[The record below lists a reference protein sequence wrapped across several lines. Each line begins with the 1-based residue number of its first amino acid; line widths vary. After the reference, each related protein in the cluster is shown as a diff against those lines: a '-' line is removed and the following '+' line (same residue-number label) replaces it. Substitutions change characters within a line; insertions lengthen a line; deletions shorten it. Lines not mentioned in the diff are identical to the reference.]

1 VRNLICLCLS
11 DLCRGLRSN
20 AINEFS
26 SPRYPPGV
34 GDRYMAVWQIDSNPD
49 FKWAGIGFLGGMF
62 VLFLFVSAW
71 ILKSQRTALT
81 SGTKRSHD
89 EEEALEADQ
98 AAVEGRDAAQAG
110 GSDGSPGGGAIE
122 VRIGAKTTSMI
133 AESALAQQREDANN
147 LSFTRMDLAFS
158 DLRYSVTVKE
168 IDEKTGKMGT
178 RERTLLSGINGFAKA
193 GELTALMGSSGA
205 GKTVSARS
213 EQGSI
218 ARLPDCKGRRER
230 GR

>member
-1 VRNLICLCLS
+1 MCGLFCAFLS
-11 DLCRGLRSN
+11 HFYRGLRSN

-26 SPRYPPGV
+26 SPRYPAGV
-34 GDRYMAVWQIDSNPD
+34 GDRYMAVWQIDSNPS
-49 FKWAGIGFLGGMF
+49 FQWAGIGFLAGVF
-62 VLFLFVSAW
+62 ILFLFVSAW
-71 ILKSQRTALT
+71 ILKSKRTALT

-98 AAVEGRDAAQAG
+98 AAVEGRDAPQA
-110 GSDGSPGGGAIE
+110 GSPGSGGAIE
-122 VRIGAKTTSMI
+122 VRIGAKTTSML

-168 IDEKTGKMGT
+168 LDEKTGKMVT
-178 RERTLLSGINGFAKA
+178 RERTLLNGINGFAKA

-213 EQGSI
+213 S
-218 ARLPDCKGRRER
+218 RER
-230 GR
+230 SPDRRIAKGGVGGCQ